1 MCVCERERET
11 KRDNEREKLRERQ
24 RERERDWER
33 TENRELSQID
43 IERFWNLI
51 FKRAQS
57 LAEIG
62 GCRRLDSKFRRKRIF
77 RNQPKKIGAVGR
89 WLDKMPRFGKLFKP
103 PNPFDF
109 PLLLP
114 DGEKSGVSTIP
125 ADPPPTRFLLLCAN
139 LLNSHRL
146 KLVQRCL

>member
-1 MCVCERERET
+1 M
-11 KRDNEREKLRERQ
+11 RERQ
-24 RERERDWER
+24 RERDGER

-114 DGEKSGVSTIP
+114 DGENRELARYQPT
-125 ADPPPTRFLLLCAN
+125 PPPPFFVDLRQPV
-139 LLNSHRL
+139 
-146 KLVQRCL
+146 KLASA